1 MCFTFLYIIMAYA
14 AIGTMIQLQSEQLH
28 ATVSQMKW
36 YQLAQKHRRMYL
48 FMLKRS
54 QRIVYITVFGNIK
67 LNIETG
73 MAILK
78 SIYTAYMMLESSL

>member
-14 AIGTMIQLQSEQLH
+14 AIGTLIQLQSEKLY
-28 ATVSQMKW
+28 ATVAQMKW
-36 YQLAQKHRRMYL
+36 YLLSLSHRRMYL
-48 FMLKRS
+48 LMLRRS

-73 MAILK
+73 MSILK